1 MRNTLLLFITLFTTF
16 SFAQGNKIQFTYNQ
30 ENISGKLK
38 TSLNNLEEN
47 ITVKGND
54 KKETFFKIS
63 QISNVIIN
71 DEEYVSAKVL
81 FDFNLTKNISVLDY
95 ASQPN
100 YKEYWLLLKVLVKGE
115 YNLYQYSTNN
125 FSQFYY
131 QDINTKEIKPL
142 IYKEYLISNYLKK
155 NNYFRSQLRKELPL
169 YSFDFKEYEKIAY
182 NQSNLIRYFNKLNNY
197 DEEKGIEKM
206 NLKVSVF
213 SGFFNNFQ
221 NQLNFSPVAIN
232 SLYLKD
238 YEFEKKTTITFG
250 LSGDIFINKK
260 ATQAV
265 FAEAAF
271 TQYKTNYYLDYYSPE
286 LSKIDFEFQSNIVLL
301 NFGYKQF
308 FNLSP
313 NSQLYASASFATN
326 FFFTSKNEV
335 SYHLFLTGYD
345 HLGNY
350 FENHYDQVLKRNK
363 NFSNVGGKLAL
374 GYKFKKHYFM
384 EADYHFGF
392 SDYQG
397 GGAYNMTS
405 FKAGYTF

>member
-142 IYKEYLISNYLKK
+142 IYKEYLISNYL
-155 NNYFRSQLRKELPL
+155 LT
-169 YSFDFKEYEKIAY
+169 
-182 NQSNLIRYFNKLNNY
+182 NQ
-197 DEEKGIEKM
+197 M
-206 NLKVSVF
+206 
-213 SGFFNNFQ
+213 
-221 NQLNFSPVAIN
+221 
-232 SLYLKD
+232 
-238 YEFEKKTTITFG
+238 
-250 LSGDIFINKK
+250 
-260 ATQAV
+260 
-265 FAEAAF
+265 
-271 TQYKTNYYLDYYSPE
+271 
-286 LSKIDFEFQSNIVLL
+286 
-301 NFGYKQF
+301 
-308 FNLSP
+308 
-313 NSQLYASASFATN
+313 
-326 FFFTSKNEV
+326 
-335 SYHLFLTGYD
+335 
-345 HLGNY
+345 
-350 FENHYDQVLKRNK
+350 
-363 NFSNVGGKLAL
+363 
-374 GYKFKKHYFM
+374 
-384 EADYHFGF
+384 
-392 SDYQG
+392 
-397 GGAYNMTS
+397 
-405 FKAGYTF
+405 